1 MSNYKIVE
9 DPTVV
14 PEGVSVSETSKNGD
28 SIIGIIDEST
38 VEMIPLWYESSCFH
52 NSFIE
57 VYFIDPTT
65 MELYS
70 NCEVAKEFIPV
81 VERDIKVANA
91 VTVTSSLVQRV
102 DEVQCM

>member
-9 DPTVV
+9 NPNVV

-28 SIIGIIDEST
+28 SIIGVYYEST
-38 VEMIPLWYESSCFH
+38 MKLIPLWYEPSYFW

-70 NCEVAKEFIPV
+70 DCEVAKEFIPV
-81 VERDIKVANA
+81 VERDIKAANA
-91 VTVTSSLVQRV
+91 VTVMSSLVQRV
-102 DEVQCM
+102 IEV

>member
-28 SIIGIIDEST
+28 SIVGIIDEST
-38 VEMIPLWYESSCFH
+38 V
-52 NSFIE
+52 
-57 VYFIDPTT
+57 
-65 MELYS
+65 
-70 NCEVAKEFIPV
+70 
-81 VERDIKVANA
+81 
-91 VTVTSSLVQRV
+91 VQRV

>member
-38 VEMIPLWYESSCFH
+38 VEMIPLR
-52 NSFIE
+52 
-57 VYFIDPTT
+57 
-65 MELYS
+65 
-70 NCEVAKEFIPV
+70 V
-81 VERDIKVANA
+81 V
-91 VTVTSSLVQRV
+91 
-102 DEVQCM
+102 

>member
-38 VEMIPLWYESSCFH
+38 VEMIPLWYEPSCFH

-70 NCEVAKEFIPV
+70 NCEVA
-81 VERDIKVANA
+81 NA
-91 VTVTSSLVQRV
+91 VTVMSSLVQRV